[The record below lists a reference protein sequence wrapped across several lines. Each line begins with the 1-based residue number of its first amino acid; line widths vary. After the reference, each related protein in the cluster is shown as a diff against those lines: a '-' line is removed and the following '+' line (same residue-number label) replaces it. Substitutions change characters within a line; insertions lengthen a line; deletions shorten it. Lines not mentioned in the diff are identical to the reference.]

1 MNLTWIDMQ
10 ENQFTRK
17 NHSKMLTDS
26 LWNDGVRG
34 CQCQNVI
41 AVLVENGE
49 MVDWDE
55 QSYAPVH
62 ISKQTK
68 DWLKKILIKVDGEWI
83 TRSPNEFNP
92 QSEEAA
98 NISQLDAVYEIVDVD
113 GEPREAHPCFDYSE
127 HNWGDDVT
135 EEKLPDGIY
144 LVMLQTHCWSEVPYG
159 YSYPEGDSEHE
170 VALIK
175 SVPIDFK
182 GHFNGGIQREVDILE
197 GEIE

>member
-1 MNLTWIDMQ
+1 MNLTMIDM
-10 ENQFTRK
+10 NPDQFTRK

-34 CQCQNVI
+34 CQCQTVFV
-41 AVLVENGE
+41 VLVENGE

-55 QSYAPVH
+55 QSYSPAH
-62 ISKQTK
+62 ISKKTE
-68 DWLKKILIKVDGEWI
+68 DWLKKILIKVDDEWI
-83 TRSPNEFNP
+83 TRSPKEFNP

-98 NISQLDAVYEIVDVD
+98 NLQQVDGYQFADVD
-113 GEPREAHPCFDYSE
+113 GEPRVLDSCYDYDE

-159 YSYPEGDSEHE
+159 YTYPEGDSEQE
-170 VALIK
+170 VALIT
-175 SVPIDFK
+175 SVPIDYK
-182 GHFNGGIQREVDILE
+182 GHFNSGIQREVENDE
-197 GEIE
+197 EVNS